1 MLPLNLFMVVIV
13 GPEFGAG
20 RVDLTNRLRVIDRLY
35 PRRNKSRSD
44 FRSDTR
50 GGEGEAANPN

>member
-1 MLPLNLFMVVIV
+1 MKAAQNTGSL
-13 GPEFGAG
+13 
-20 RVDLTNRLRVIDRLY
+20 RVELTNRLRVIDRLY

-50 GGEGEAANPN
+50 GGEGEASQTLIEIN